1 MFPHV
6 SNELIDELNKRFP
19 DKSPSLDENYQELMW
34 RGGQRSIIDFL
45 NRIHEDQLAS
55 SLGE

>member
-6 SNELIDELNKRFP
+6 SNELIDELNKRFA

-45 NRIHEDQLAS
+45 NTIHEDQLAS

>member
-45 NRIHEDQLAS
+45 NTIHEDQL
-55 SLGE
+55 LHH

>member
-34 RGGQRSIIDFL
+34 RGGQRSIIEFL
-45 NRIHEDQLAS
+45 NTIYEDQLAS

>member
-34 RGGQRSIIDFL
+34 RGGQRSIIKFL
-45 NRIHEDQLAS
+45 NTIHEDQLAS

>member
-1 MFPHV
+1 
-6 SNELIDELNKRFP
+6 
-19 DKSPSLDENYQELMW
+19 MW

-45 NRIHEDQLAS
+45 NTIHEDQLAS

>member
-45 NRIHEDQLAS
+45 NTIHEDQLAS
-55 SLGE
+55 SLGD